1 MDKQQVYLMLQEVKR
16 TLQHIYK
23 DKLKDVI
30 LFGSHATQTANQ
42 NSDIDI
48 LIVLNYEYDLD
59 QEIAKTSHAIAD
71 LCLKY
76 DTLINRLFM
85 SENYY
90 QNHKSALVRNI
101 QRDGVKL

>member
-1 MDKQQVYLMLQEVKR
+1 MKDLQVSLILEEVKQ
-16 TLQHIYK
+16 TLQQIYK
-23 DKLKDVI
+23 DKLSDVI
-30 LFGSHATQTANQ
+30 LFGSYATQTANQ

-48 LIVLNYEYDLD
+48 LVILNYEYDID
-59 QEIAKTSHAIAD
+59 KEITRTSHAIAS

-85 SENYY
+85 SKNYY

-101 QRDGVKL
+101 QRDGMKL